1 MKNLILFL
9 LVCFALNLNAQK
21 KSIPQEKIPSGIV
34 NHLNTEFPK
43 HSKVDWRKTDKG
55 NFKAKFEFPNQ
66 KVTITYASSGK
77 WKSTRRALS
86 GEKVPNE
93 ILTVI
98 SSKYSGYKLKKYTIT
113 TRSGKDKKFVATII
127 NKPKEKKTLIFNNK
141 HQFVSEKIKK
151 SKKK

>member
-1 MKNLILFL
+1 MKKLILFL
-9 LVCFALNLNAQK
+9 VVCFVLNLNAQK
-21 KSIPQEKIPSGIV
+21 KSITQDKVPSGIV
-34 NHLNTEFPK
+34 NHLNTEFPE

-66 KVTITYASSGK
+66 KVSVTYASSGK
-77 WKSTRRALS
+77 WKSTKRAFS

-93 ILTVI
+93 IRTVI
-98 SSKYSGYKLKKYTIT
+98 SSKYSSYKLKKYTVT
-113 TRSGKDKKFVATII
+113 TRNGKEKKFVATII
-127 NKPKEKKTLIFNNK
+127 NKPKEKKTFIFNNK